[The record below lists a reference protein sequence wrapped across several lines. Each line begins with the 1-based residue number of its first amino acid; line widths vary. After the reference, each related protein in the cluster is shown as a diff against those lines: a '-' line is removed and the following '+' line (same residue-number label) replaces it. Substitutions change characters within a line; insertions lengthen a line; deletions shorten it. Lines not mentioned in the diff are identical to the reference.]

1 MKLICETCVVNRS
14 APPSGG
20 KRPFQKTIL
29 AVGNDKKSS
38 SSSSE
43 EPVIMLI
50 TNSNKSG
57 TRYGLRKNVGK
68 IFTRFLAEGKA
79 TISFQIPEHDVQIK
93 SEVVQL
99 TGFLKVLRSVLGGGG
114 PGAPVETP
122 KLPCLSMVNKKTSSV
137 LAASNKVL
145 ATKCVIKSR
154 SEYPLKGFSRNL
166 ISLQISDIKLCR
178 FDPQILLL
186 KNLRTLN
193 LSNNCI
199 EKIPPALG
207 QMRLVEIDLA
217 GNALQNHHWE
227 WLRESAIQS
236 SLQSLNISSNN
247 LTYFPSNLIYCR
259 VLVRLEISINHLQ
272 KLPFAVWK
280 MSRLRFLNLARN
292 QLASVPESMTRM
304 RLDQLD
310 LSENK
315 LSQDAATVPDLR
327 VPVLPGQMPAL
338 WEMAARVVVARKI
351 HYAPGDIPFLLVE
364 TMNRTPICGCGL
376 LCFTSRVY
384 ERAKVVRLN
393 CQHLVMDSNHVVYAD
408 VVFCSQRCSTK
419 Q

>member
-14 APPSGG
+14 GPASGG

-29 AVGNDKKSS
+29 AVGNEKKSTS
-38 SSSSE
+38 SAE

-50 TNSNKSG
+50 TNSNKTG
-57 TRYGLRKNVGK
+57 TRYGLRKNIGK

-79 TISFQIPEHDVQIK
+79 TISFHIPEHDVQIK

-99 TGFLKVLRSVLGGGG
+99 TGFLKVLRSVLTGGDATVEA
-114 PGAPVETP
+114 APAA
-122 KLPCLSMVNKKTSSV
+122 KLPCLSMANKKVSSV
-137 LAASNKVL
+137 LAASNKAL
-145 ATKCVIKSR
+145 ATKCVIRSR
-154 SEYPLKGFSRNL
+154 GEYPLKGFSRNL
-166 ISLQISDIKLCR
+166 VSLQISDIKLVR

-193 LSNNCI
+193 LANNCI
-199 EKIPPALG
+199 EKIPQALG
-207 QMRLVEIDLA
+207 QMRLTEIDLS
-217 GNALQNHHWE
+217 GNALQNHQWE
-227 WLRESAIQS
+227 WLREHAIQS

-247 LTYFPSNLIYCR
+247 LTYFPTNLIYCR
-259 VLVRLEISINHLQ
+259 VLIRLDLQINHLQ

-280 MSRLRFLNLARN
+280 MSRLRILNLARN
-292 QLASVPESMTRM
+292 QLASIPESMTRM
-304 RLDQLD
+304 KLDQLD

-315 LSQDAATVPDLR
+315 LSQESSTVPDLR
-327 VPVLPGQMPAL
+327 VPSTLGHMPAL

-351 HYAPGDIPFLLVE
+351 HYAPGMIPFLLVE
-364 TMNRTPICGCGL
+364 ILNRTPICGCGL

-393 CQHLVMDSNHVVYAD
+393 CQHLIMDSNHVVYAD
-408 VVFCSQRCSTK
+408 AVFCSQRCSAR

>member
-14 APPSGG
+14 GPPSGG
-20 KRPFQKTIL
+20 KRAFQKTVL
-29 AVGNDKKSS
+29 AVGNDKK
-38 SSSSE
+38 SSE

-99 TGFLKVLRSVLGGGG
+99 TGFLKVLRAVLTGGAGVDGPDGG
-114 PGAPVETP
+114 A
-122 KLPCLSMVNKKTSSV
+122 KLSCLAMVNKKTTAV

-154 SEYPLKGFSRNL
+154 GEYPLKGFSRNL
-166 ISLQISDIKLCR
+166 
-178 FDPQILLL
+178 
-186 KNLRTLN
+186 
-193 LSNNCI
+193 
-199 EKIPPALG
+199 ALG
-207 QMRLVEIDLA
+207 QMRLVEVDLS
-217 GNALQNHHWE
+217 GNALQNHAWE
-227 WLRESAIQS
+227 WLREPAIQS

-247 LTYFPSNLIYCR
+247 LTYFPSSLIYCR
-259 VLVRLEISINHLQ
+259 VLVRLEIQINHLQ

-304 RLDQLD
+304 KLEQLD

-315 LSQDAATVPDLR
+315 LSQDASTVPDLR
-327 VPVLPGQMPAL
+327 ILALPGQMPAL

-351 HYAPGDIPFLLVE
+351 HYAPGIIPFLLVE
-364 TMNRTPICGCGL
+364 IMNRTPICGCGL
-376 LCFTSRVY
+376 LCFTSRIY

-393 CQHLVMDSNHVVYAD
+393 CQHLIMDSNHVVYAD
-408 VVFCSQRCSTK
+408 AVFCSQRCSTR